1 MQRRAAEFSTG
12 RVEQRGLSGETP
24 QLPEDTLNPA
34 VKAEPARAPS
44 ATKAMAESRGVIPRA
59 EARAWVAGRGVVAE
73 HRAAVV
79 AVMVVGAA
87 NPSFLYALGNP
98 EIQK

>member
-1 MQRRAAEFSTG
+1 VQRRAAEFSTG

-59 EARAWVAGRGVVAE
+59 EAPAWAAGRVAVVVEGTPAVEDMAVAGAINRIPL
-73 HRAAVV
+73 R
-79 AVMVVGAA
+79 
-87 NPSFLYALGNP
+87 SW
-98 EIQK
+98 